1 MATFK
6 ELVEKDNELSKQ
18 MHSKLVELLK
28 QHNGIIR
35 TEDEDDKDRIYGIIY
50 NGLEERYVETRIL
63 AVVLVGDDQVGIYC
77 DNSLTETDL
86 GEMTDEEIKADEC
99 YTFTIYGGM
108 VYINATLTAI
118 CEVIEQYV
126 VVNTL

>member
-50 NGLEERYVETRIL
+50 NDLEERYVETRIL
-63 AVVLVGDDQVGIYC
+63 AVVLVGNDQVGIYC
-77 DNSLTETDL
+77 DDSLTETDL
-86 GEMTDEEIKADEC
+86 GEMTDEEIKADE
-99 YTFTIYGGM
+99 YHTLTIYGGM

-118 CEVIEQYV
+118 CEVIEEYV